1 MLHRLTFPSEE
12 GVGWTQSLS
21 KSLDYGVQMKK
32 LMLTTLLVA
41 ASTLAHAAGE
51 AITVYKDPNCGCC
64 AEWIEHLRE
73 SGYKVKAVNS
83 DDMTAVKKRLGVPEK
98 LESCHT
104 GVVDAS
110 GQVMEGHVPAAAVA
124 KLIATPAVK
133 GVAVPGM
140 PANSPGMGKM
150 DGNLVTVDF
159 SGKQFS
165 KN

>member
-1 MLHRLTFPSEE
+1 
-12 GVGWTQSLS
+12 
-21 KSLDYGVQMKK
+21 MKK
-32 LMLTTLLVA
+32 LFIASLLAV

-64 AEWIEHLRE
+64 SAWIEHLRE
-73 SGYKVKAVNS
+73 AGYKVRAIDS
-83 DDMTAVKKRLGVPEK
+83 DDMAAVKKRLGVPEN

-110 GQVMEGHVPAAAVA
+110 GQVVEGHVPATALA
-124 KLIATPAVK
+124 KLIAAPAVK

-150 DGNLVTVDF
+150 NGKLVTVDF
-159 SGKQFS
+159 AGKQFS
-165 KN
+165 KD

>member
-1 MLHRLTFPSEE
+1 
-12 GVGWTQSLS
+12 
-21 KSLDYGVQMKK
+21 MKK
-32 LMLTTLLVA
+32 LLIATLLVA
-41 ASTLAHAAGE
+41 SSALVHAAGE

-64 AEWIEHLRE
+64 TAWVDHLRE
-73 SGYKVKAVNS
+73 AGYKVKAVNE
-83 DDMTAVKKRLGVPEK
+83 DDMAAVKKRLGVPDK

-110 GQVMEGHVPAAAVA
+110 GQVVEGHVPATALA

-140 PANSPGMGKM
+140 PANAPGMGKM
-150 DGNLVTVDF
+150 NGQLVTVDF

-165 KN
+165 KD

>member
-1 MLHRLTFPSEE
+1 
-12 GVGWTQSLS
+12 
-21 KSLDYGVQMKK
+21 MKK
-32 LMLTTLLVA
+32 LLIAALLL
-41 ASTLAHAAGE
+41 ASSALAHAAGE

-64 AEWIEHLRE
+64 TAWIDHLRE
-73 SGYKVKAVNS
+73 AGYKVKAVNE
-83 DDMTAVKKRLGVPEK
+83 DDMAAVKKRLGVPDK

-110 GQVMEGHVPAAAVA
+110 GQVVEGHVPATALA

-140 PANSPGMGKM
+140 PANAPGMGKM
-150 DGNLVTVDF
+150 NGQLVSVDF

-165 KN
+165 KD

>member
-1 MLHRLTFPSEE
+1 
-12 GVGWTQSLS
+12 
-21 KSLDYGVQMKK
+21 MKK
-32 LMLTTLLVA
+32 LAFAALLAA

-64 AEWIEHLRE
+64 TAWIEHLRDA
-73 SGYKVKAVNS
+73 GYKVKAVES
-83 DDMTAVKKRLGVPEK
+83 DDMAAVKKRLGVPEK

-110 GQVMEGHVPAAAVA
+110 GQVVEGHVPAAALARLV
-124 KLIATPAVK
+124 ATPSVK

-140 PANSPGMGKM
+140 PVNSPGMGKM
-150 DGNLVTVDF
+150 DGKLVTVDF
-159 SGKQFS
+159 SGKPFS

>member
-1 MLHRLTFPSEE
+1 
-12 GVGWTQSLS
+12 
-21 KSLDYGVQMKK
+21 MKK
-32 LMLTTLLVA
+32 LCFAVLLA
-41 ASTLAHAAGE
+41 ASSLVHAAGE

-64 AEWIEHLRE
+64 EGWVEHLRE

-83 DDMTAVKKRLGVPEK
+83 EDMSAVKKRLGVPDE
-98 LESCHT
+98 LASCHT

-110 GQVMEGHVPAAAVA
+110 GQVMEGHVPAAAVK
-124 KLIATPAVK
+124 KLIAKPSVK

-159 SGKQFS
+159 SGKAFS
-165 KN
+165 KD

>member
-1 MLHRLTFPSEE
+1 
-12 GVGWTQSLS
+12 
-21 KSLDYGVQMKK
+21 MKK
-32 LMLTTLLVA
+32 FLIATLLVA
-41 ASTLAHAAGE
+41 SSALAHAAGE

-64 AEWIEHLRE
+64 TAWIDHLRE
-73 SGYKVKAVNS
+73 AGYKVKAVNE
-83 DDMTAVKKRLGVPEK
+83 DDMAAVKKRLGVPDK

-110 GQVMEGHVPAAAVA
+110 GQVVEGHVPATALA

-140 PANSPGMGKM
+140 PANAPGMGKM
-150 DGNLVTVDF
+150 NGQLVTVDF

-165 KN
+165 KD